1 MIKNK
6 IAVCRAEKK
15 WTQQRLADE
24 IGVSRQTIMA
34 MENHKYNPSL
44 LLAFKV
50 SKAFDKEIT
59 DIFEYVEEE

>member
-6 IAVCRAEKK
+6 IAVCRAERK
-15 WTQQRLADE
+15 WTQQRLANE
-24 IGVSRQTIMA
+24 IGVSRQTIVA
-34 MENHKYNPSL
+34 MENNKYNPSL

-50 SKAFDKEIT
+50 SKAFGKSIT

>member
-15 WTQQRLADE
+15 WTQQKLADE

-34 MENHKYNPSL
+34 MENYKYNPSL